1 MDESSSGEGR
11 SILVVEDSAWVEM
24 VRQAESDYPEE
35 CCGVLLGEMGGEAAV
50 VKRAVAC
57 LNSSEES
64 RSSRFLIEP
73 QELLEVRQR
82 ARTAGL
88 ELIGFY
94 HSHPDRGAY
103 FSESDIENC
112 WPRFANIV
120 LSVEHGRV
128 REAKAFRVDEE
139 QSVAEEEHL
148 IRGATPE

>member
-11 SILVVEDSAWVEM
+11 SILVVEDPAWEEM
-24 VRQAESDYPEE
+24 VRHAESDYPEE
-35 CCGVLLGEMGGEAAV
+35 CCGALLGKLDGEAGV

-57 LNSSEES
+57 LNSSQES
-64 RSSRFLIEP
+64 RSSRFLVEP
-73 QELLEVRQR
+73 EELLEVRQR

-103 FSESDIENC
+103 FSESDIKNC

-128 REAKAFRVDEE
+128 REAKAFRVDEM
-139 QSVAEEEHL
+139 QRRAEEELL
-148 IRGATPE
+148 IRATPAQ